1 MNPEEAGRLE
11 EPFSAKQ
18 KILTVAK
25 LAKLSGIST
34 RTLRYYDAQGLLHP
48 ARVTTAGYRIYGEK
62 EIDLLQAI
70 LFYREL
76 GFALADIKAIITDPN
91 FNREAALLGHL
102 EELRQRRERLDELI
116 CNVQV
121 SLATMRGDAIMNDNE
136 KFRGFV
142 KGLIDENEQ
151 KYGAEVREKYGDDA
165 VDKSNAKLAGITQE
179 QYEHSER
186 LRQEFEETLLQAFN
200 SGDPAGEFAKRAC
213 ELHKQWLCVYYPD
226 YSAEY
231 HMALGEMYVADERFR
246 ANYDKLAPNCT
257 EFLRDA
263 INAYAQIN

>member
-1 MNPEEAGRLE
+1 LE
-11 EPFSAKQ
+11 YT
-18 KILTVAK
+18 ITK
-25 LAKLSGIST
+25 LAKISGIST
-34 RTLRYYDAQGLLHP
+34 RTLRYYDSFGLLRP
-48 ARVTTAGYRIYGEK
+48 TRVTSAGYRIYSEK
-62 EIDLLQAI
+62 EVDLLQAI

-91 FNREAALLGHL
+91 FNREAAFLSHL
-102 EELRQRRERLDELI
+102 TELKQRRERLDELI

-121 SLATMRGDAIMNDNE
+121 SLATMRGDVIMNDNE

-142 KGLIDENEQ
+142 KSLIDENEQ
-151 KYGAEVREKYGDDA
+151 KYGAETREKYGDD
-165 VDKSNAKLAGITQE
+165 VVNQSNAKLAGMTQKE
-179 QYEHSER
+179 YEHSEK

-200 SGDPAGEFAKRAC
+200 SGDPAGELAKRAC

-246 ANYDKLAPNCT
+246 ANYDKLAPGCT

-263 INAYAQIN
+263 INEYVQIN